1 MTNMTWRDW
10 TGLIGLI
17 LIFLGNQL
25 SFLENE
31 SVVYA
36 GHFMVMVACFV
47 VAVAWPYGASV

>member
-1 MTNMTWRDW
+1 MTWRDW

-17 LIFLGNQL
+17 LVFLGNKL

-31 SVVYA
+31 SVAYA
-36 GHFMVMVACFV
+36 GRFMVMVAGFV